1 MGGGRGGGSEYLA
14 AGGEAVDAIGSD
26 DGDGR
31 RGGGGGGRK
40 QQTCCK
46 RLNLWCGGGGMRV
59 AVRVRFY
66 MKKRYLRKD
75 TIVIVVSVPRTDQ
88 SGALGIMSSH
98 LFIYISV
105 SVYSKV

>member
-26 DGDGR
+26 GDGR
-31 RGGGGGGRK
+31 RGGGGGGRRK
-40 QQTCCK
+40 QLASCK
-46 RLNLWCGGGGMRV
+46 RLDRWCGEGGMRV

-88 SGALGIMSSH
+88 SKALGIMSSH